1 MKPGDIRMTQ
11 AIFQEESVAQLV
23 SSLREHLPALVAGTP
38 VRLAYLYGSAAEG
51 KTTPLSDV
59 DIALVLEPQQAEQI
73 NGYNQLIL
81 ETDVELGLERN
92 CKLDNAD
99 VRVINHAPLM
109 LQGRVV
115 QRGKLLY
122 SSDEELR
129 IGFETLTLKMYLDF
143 LPIDALFR
151 EAYFERARLGLEVGK
166 PGANADG

>member
-1 MKPGDIRMTQ
+1 MNQTVV
-11 AIFQEESVAQLV
+11 EENSVVELV
-23 SSLREHLPALVAGTP
+23 KTLREHIPVLLAGTP
-38 VRLAYLYGSAAEG
+38 VCLVYLYGSAAEG

-59 DIALVLEPQQAEQI
+59 DIALVLDLQQAEQI
-73 NGYNQLIL
+73 NGYDQLML
-81 ETDVELGLERN
+81 ETDIELGLERS

-109 LQGRVV
+109 LQGQVV

-129 IGFETLTLKMYLDF
+129 VGFETLTLKMYLDF

-151 EAYFERARLGLEVGK
+151 DAYFERARAGLGAGK
-166 PGANADG
+166 PGVKHNG